1 MLLIRA
7 STAPMLIPT
16 SFSGIESNQTM
27 GQSTNASKASGQ
39 HNTNRMH
46 QPTRDRSVVTAYER
60 CATTLTVSSV
70 TTVASWLLLAKP
82 S

>member
-7 STAPMLIPT
+7 STAPMLIPI
-16 SFSGIESNQTM
+16 SFSGIESSQTM

-46 QPTRDRSVVTAYER
+46 QPTRDRSVVTG
-60 CATTLTVSSV
+60 L
-70 TTVASWLLLAKP
+70 
-82 S
+82 

>member
-7 STAPMLIPT
+7 STAPMPIPI
-16 SFSGIESNQTM
+16 SFSGIESSQTM

-46 QPTRDRSVVTAYER
+46 QPTRDRSVVTG
-60 CATTLTVSSV
+60 L
-70 TTVASWLLLAKP
+70 
-82 S
+82 